1 MHATN
6 LMQHLYGLVRP
17 RRKFLLLGKAIHHA
31 GCAVAGVKPNE
42 FGIDSFL
49 WRSLFRYHTIIPVSK
64 SKMATAPA
72 DAPAA
77 MPAMFG
83 ADGGGADGGRGTA
96 P

>member
-17 RRKFLLLGKAIHHA
+17 RHKLLLLGKAIYHT
-31 GCAVAGVKPNE
+31 GCAVAGVKSNE
-42 FGIDSFL
+42 LGIDSFL
-49 WRSLFRYHTIIPVSK
+49 RRSLCRYHTIIPVSK
-64 SKMATAPA
+64 SKTATAPA